1 MWLEVVYFSRL
12 LSSRLTMPSEASP
25 PPETT
30 PTSGCRGP
38 GPSSKCNHVAALYD
52 DKLLLVFGRTS
63 KSKYLN
69 DLYSLDFETMM
80 WSRIKWYI
88 VGSGSRKKQS
98 TIQEA
103 KSKKDTLKAHAQSA
117 KTATK
122 VSEML
127 VNVNTSSALSA
138 FEKMEEKVMSMESRA
153 ETLNQLPSDD
163 LEGKFQYHLQ
173 DSQFSPYLRQHQKG
187 FENMPTKRQDEDQQT
202 HNISPSTA
210 YSQPWWHG
218 IGNGVMSSFGETNGV
233 IKFGDKLQTT
243 SDDVVEDT
251 DSPTGLN
258 INNCQEQEQ
267 VKQVETSSL
276 MEIVLTSNL
285 YQDPH
290 YAGMMTYGTQ
300 THPNLHRMPLP
311 LQMEE
316 EPVYVNAKQY
326 HGILRRRQSRAKA
339 EMEKKVIKSKKPY
352 LHESRHQHAMRRA
365 RGCGGRFLNTK
376 KVSDDMDTNSVHQ
389 KEPKSGLVVRSS
401 DHLSTNF
408 HGSSSIF
415 EDMLKKNSSSNDN
428 HDDHHETRITNEK
441 RDELDVVF
449 PVCGC

>member
-1 MWLEVVYFSRL
+1 
-12 LSSRLTMPSEASP
+12 
-25 PPETT
+25 
-30 PTSGCRGP
+30 
-38 GPSSKCNHVAALYD
+38 
-52 DKLLLVFGRTS
+52 
-63 KSKYLN
+63 
-69 DLYSLDFETMM
+69 
-80 WSRIKWYI
+80 
-88 VGSGSRKKQS
+88 
-98 TIQEA
+98 
-103 KSKKDTLKAHAQSA
+103 
-117 KTATK
+117 
-122 VSEML
+122 
-127 VNVNTSSALSA
+127 
-138 FEKMEEKVMSMESRA
+138 
-153 ETLNQLPSDD
+153 
-163 LEGKFQYHLQ
+163 
-173 DSQFSPYLRQHQKG
+173 
-187 FENMPTKRQDEDQQT
+187 MPTKRQEEGQQA

-251 DSPTGLN
+251 DSPSGINISGLN

-290 YAGMMTYGTQ
+290 YAGMMNYGTQ

-376 KVSDDMDTNSVHQ
+376 KLSDDMDTNSVQQ
-389 KEPKSGLVVRSS
+389 KEPKSGVS
-401 DHLSTNF
+401 NF

-415 EDMLKKNSSSNDN
+415 EDMLKRNSSSNDN
-428 HDDHHETRITNEK
+428 NDDHHGLSSTFNFHLMGREEAVHYFKKEK
-441 RDELDVVF
+441 GVK
-449 PVCGC
+449 